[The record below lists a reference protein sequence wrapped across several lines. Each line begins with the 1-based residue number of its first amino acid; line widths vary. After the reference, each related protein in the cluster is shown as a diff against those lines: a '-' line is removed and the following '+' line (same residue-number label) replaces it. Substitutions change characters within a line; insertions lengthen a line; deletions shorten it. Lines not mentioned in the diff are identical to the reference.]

1 MVGVLFSHSPRRS
14 KYAPIRTWRHV
25 VTQTIRHRP
34 GCRRWTLGVAAA
46 QQDTEPLDNPTEPQY
61 NGLMMIDL
69 EITMD
74 AAVIVFLVIA
84 PFAMVYILADALADR
99 SE

>member
-1 MVGVLFSHSPRRS
+1 MTSPG
-14 KYAPIRTWRHV
+14 
-25 VTQTIRHRP
+25 P
-34 GCRRWTLGVAAA
+34 GCRSWTQGVAAV
-46 QQDTEPLDNPTEPQY
+46 QHHTSRPLDNPTEPQY

-84 PFAMVYILADALADR
+84 PFAMVYILADAIADR

>member
-1 MVGVLFSHSPRRS
+1 MLPPHNTVH
-14 KYAPIRTWRHV
+14 K
-25 VTQTIRHRP
+25 
-34 GCRRWTLGVAAA
+34 
-46 QQDTEPLDNPTEPQY
+46 PLDNPTEPQY

>member
-1 MVGVLFSHSPRRS
+1 MTSPG
-14 KYAPIRTWRHV
+14 
-25 VTQTIRHRP
+25 P
-34 GCRRWTLGVAAA
+34 GCRRWTQGVAAA

-61 NGLMMIDL
+61 NGLIVIDL
-69 EITMD
+69 ENIMD

>member
-1 MVGVLFSHSPRRS
+1 LSTKGPAAVAFAQHTG
-14 KYAPIRTWRHV
+14 T
-25 VTQTIRHRP
+25 TI
-34 GCRRWTLGVAAA
+34 TA
-46 QQDTEPLDNPTEPQY
+46 PLDNPTEPQY

-84 PFAMVYILADALADR
+84 PFAMVYILADAIADR